1 MSGVDT
7 ARSTLRA
14 HVKVRS
20 NVKVGLRNPAQVMA
34 NTTVPGGAYP
44 ILWLADDGPA
54 ITLDGPVN
62 VDEWESRNQIGKPE
76 ESSLPILYQPVS
88 LTSASDAARPRRALT
103 ASTDMRSV
111 PSYYLSDAPSV
122 ASLSSVGVV
131 LGYAISDNGNVS
143 YPGTM
148 FGFAIAKPLDLTGNS
163 QVVAFGNPGT
173 GELVTLHRHAS
184 QTAWALT
191 SAGSGHAHSIG
202 SAAATP
208 LDSTKFQ
215 IVRFRLN
222 SSHVHSLQVG
232 QRAPV
237 SSSAG
242 SNGYDWG
249 EAIEDTTII
258 ELFTNNSSRTVQI
271 AAAFICF
278 GGNPT
283 ADQEAEID
291 AWLAFHFP
299 NALTN

>member
-44 ILWLADDGPA
+44 LLWLADDGPA

-62 VDEWESRNQIGKPE
+62 VDAWESRNRIGKPE
-76 ESSLPILYQPVS
+76 GSTSPTVYSPIT

-122 ASLSSVGVV
+122 ATLASSSFVVGALLSDFNNVA
-131 LGYAISDNGNVS
+131 YA
-143 YPGTM
+143 GTI
-148 FGFAIAKPLDLTGNS
+148 FGFVIAKPLDLTGNS
-163 QVVAFGNPGT
+163 QVIAVGNPDT

-242 SNGYDWG
+242 SNGYDWSTG
-249 EAIEDTTII
+249 SEDVSII
-258 ELFTNNSSRTVQI
+258 ELFTNNSARTVQI
-271 AAAFICF
+271 AAAFFTF